1 MSQSSYDQ
9 PTSDDEP
16 TGSRQSTD
24 YDQPTGYDQPISYDQ
39 RTGWTGWITF
49 AAVMMILAGSLN
61 LFYGIIAAV
70 NDEWVVFTNR
80 ANVYL
85 DISEWGWVHIIVGA
99 VVLISGLGLFSGNIL
114 ARTVAVVVASISL
127 LVNFF
132 FIPVYPLWA
141 ITVIVID
148 LLVIWAVTAHGREMR
163 EA

>member
-9 PTSDDEP
+9 PT
-16 TGSRQSTD
+16 R
-24 YDQPTGYDQPISYDQ
+24 YDQPTGYDQPDTYDR

-61 LFYGIIAAV
+61 LLYGIIAAV

-99 VVLISGLGLFSGNIL
+99 VVLVSGFGLFSGNIL
-114 ARTVAVVVASISL
+114 ARTIAVVVASISL
-127 LVNFF
+127 IVNFF

>member
-1 MSQSSYDQ
+1 
-9 PTSDDEP
+9 
-16 TGSRQSTD
+16 
-24 YDQPTGYDQPISYDQ
+24 
-39 RTGWTGWITF
+39 
-49 AAVMMILAGSLN
+49 MMILAGSLN
-61 LFYGIIAAV
+61 LIYGIIAAV

-114 ARTVAVVVASISL
+114 ARTIAVVVASISL
-127 LVNFF
+127 VVNFF

-163 EA
+163 DA

>member
-9 PTSDDEP
+9 PT
-16 TGSRQSTD
+16 R
-24 YDQPTGYDQPISYDQ
+24 YDQPTGYDQASNYDQ

-61 LFYGIIAAV
+61 LFYGIVAAV

-99 VVLISGLGLFSGNIL
+99 VVLISGIGLFSGNIL
-114 ARTVAVVVASISL
+114 ARTIAVVVASISL
-127 LVNFF
+127 IVNFF